1 MKTPNY
7 PEGRRLLQGKN
18 VVITAAAGAGIGFA
32 AAKRCVEEG
41 ARVFISD
48 IHEARLGKAASR
60 LSELCGAEV
69 PSRLCDVRLESDVSA
84 LFSSAIDAMGHV
96 DVLIN
101 NAGLGGTVDLVDMTD
116 EQWNT
121 VLDVSLTG
129 TMRCTR
135 AAMRHMLPRNS
146 GAIVNNASVLGWRAQ
161 AGQSHYAAAKAGV
174 MALTRCAAMEAAPH
188 GVRVNAVAPSLALHP
203 FLNRVTTQEL
213 LDDMESKEAFGRAA
227 KPWEVANVMVFLASD
242 LSGYLTG
249 EVISASSQHA

>member
-135 AAMRHMLPRNS
+135 AAMRHMLQPLFK
-146 GAIVNNASVLGWRAQ
+146 GGHTPKQQTVPMISVQNCL
-161 AGQSHYAAAKAGV
+161 
-174 MALTRCAAMEAAPH
+174 
-188 GVRVNAVAPSLALHP
+188 
-203 FLNRVTTQEL
+203 
-213 LDDMESKEAFGRAA
+213 GRAHTTF
-227 KPWEVANVMVFLASD
+227 KFFEVEVSMSD
-242 LSGYLTG
+242 FMCVLELCRSGSPRTC
-249 EVISASSQHA
+249 